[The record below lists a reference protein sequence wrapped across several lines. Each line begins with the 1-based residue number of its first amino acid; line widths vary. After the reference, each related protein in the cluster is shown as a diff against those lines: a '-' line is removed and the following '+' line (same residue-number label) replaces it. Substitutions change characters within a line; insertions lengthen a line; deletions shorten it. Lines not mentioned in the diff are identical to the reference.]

1 MSKKVKL
8 GQKLPVV
15 FSDKKKRIV
24 VGENPKNKSG
34 LTYAFVMDELS
45 TKNCYN
51 MFKKQLPTSGGLV
64 VLMGISKNAI
74 PMVLGVVKSNENL
87 RGSFEM
93 ALKSNR
99 LEWLL
104 FKINDFNLD
113 GIYLQF
119 AYAS

>member
-1 MSKKVKL
+1 
-8 GQKLPVV
+8 
-15 FSDKKKRIV
+15 
-24 VGENPKNKSG
+24 
-34 LTYAFVMDELS
+34 
-45 TKNCYN
+45 
-51 MFKKQLPTSGGLV
+51 
-64 VLMGISKNAI
+64 MGISKNAI

-104 FKINDFNLD
+104 FKMNDFNLD